1 MALEKPN
8 ASLSVSRPASLD
20 GGEGP
25 RQGSRGEEPSPKQQ
39 GPRWHERKMRAR
51 GSRAPKSDEK
61 KSREETAG
69 RARRLFHARRAGAKE
84 ARGCSKPAGTPIRA
98 QWRRSARHLRRPR
111 VCARV
116 FSETGPRP
124 KGQVQ
129 ERRGGLMPS
138 EKVEPGGKQHSE
150 SRRPDSSRCR
160 AHAKAASLSL
170 RFGPKPLKSNTGPTC
185 HPKLET
191 DSRKGAAEGPT
202 HSKASLSEGGRGG
215 GAKRLSAPGGRDP
228 SSWGTSSQSGSSLL
242 RMASSF
248 ARTREGPPP
257 SISRPPQVTT

>member
-1 MALEKPN
+1 MALEKPR
-8 ASLSVSRPASLD
+8 ASFSVSRPASMD
-20 GGEGP
+20 GGGGP
-25 RQGSRGEEPSPKQQ
+25 RPGSRKVEASSKQRGPK
-39 GPRWHERKMRAR
+39 WHEKKVRAR
-51 GSRAPKSDEK
+51 GSRAPKSGER

-69 RARRLFHARRAGAKE
+69 RARRLCHARRAGAKD
-84 ARGCSKPAGTPIRA
+84 ARGCNRPAGTPIRA
-98 QWRRSARHLRRPR
+98 QWRRSARHLSRPR

-129 ERRGGLMPS
+129 ERRGGLMPR
-138 EKVEPGGKQHSE
+138 EKVEPGGKQHRE
-150 SRRPDSSRCR
+150 SRRPDSSKCK

-215 GAKRLSAPGGRDP
+215 WCQRGCRHPAAK
-228 SSWGTSSQSGSSLL
+228 
-242 RMASSF
+242 
-248 ARTREGPPP
+248 
-257 SISRPPQVTT
+257 